1 MTEIDFYVLDGT
13 PPPDAQLFA
22 CRLLETVVR
31 RGAKVHVHVAD
42 EAAAHA
48 LDECLWSFS
57 AGSFVPHRLVGS
69 AGRAPVWIG
78 WQPPAQPGE
87 VLLTLTDEV
96 PHFFS
101 GFRRVLE
108 LVPADEPGRARARE
122 RYRFYRER
130 GYRLRQHKLGGG
142 A

>member
-1 MTEIDFYVLDGT
+1 MAEIDFYVLDGA
-13 PPPDAQLFA
+13 PPPDAALFT

-31 RGAKVHVHVAD
+31 RGADVHVHVAD
-42 EAAAHA
+42 EATARA
-48 LDECLWSFS
+48 LDERLWSFS

-96 PHFFS
+96 PYFFS

-108 LVPADEPGRARARE
+108 LVPAEEPARERARA

-130 GYRLRQHKLGGG
+130 GYKLRQHTLGGS

>member
-1 MTEIDFYVLDGT
+1 MAEIDFYVLQGA
-13 PPPDAQLFA
+13 PPPDPQQFA
-22 CRLLETVVR
+22 CRLLDTVYR
-31 RGAKVHVHVAD
+31 RGLEVHVHVAD
-42 EAAAHA
+42 EAAARA
-48 LDECLWSFS
+48 LDERLWSFD
-57 AGSFVPHRLVGS
+57 AGAFLPHRVVGT

-78 WQPPAQPGE
+78 WQPPVQPGE
-87 VLLTLTDEV
+87 VLLNLAGEV

-108 LVPADEPGRARARE
+108 LVPADPTGRERARQ

-130 GYRLRQHKLGGG
+130 GYPLRQHTLGGS

>member
-1 MTEIDFYVLDGT
+1 MTEIDFYVLDGD

-31 RGAKVHVHVAD
+31 RGAQVHVHVAD

-48 LDECLWSFS
+48 LDERLWSFS

-108 LVPADEPGRARARE
+108 LVPADAAGRAQARE

-130 GYRLRQHKLGGG
+130 GYPLRQHKLAG
-142 A
+142 AA

>member
-1 MTEIDFYVLDGT
+1 MAEIDFYVLDGS
-13 PPPDAQLFA
+13 PPPEPQQFV
-22 CRLLETVVR
+22 CRLLDTVYR
-31 RGAKVHVHVAD
+31 RGAEVHVHVSD
-42 EAAAHA
+42 EAAARR
-48 LDECLWSFS
+48 LDEQLWTY
-57 AGSFVPHRLVGS
+57 APGAFVPHRLAGS
-69 AGRAPVWIG
+69 VGRAPVWID
-78 WQPPAQPGE
+78 WRAPQRPGE

-108 LVPADEPGRARARE
+108 LVPGDPAGRTAARA

-130 GYRLRQHKLGGG
+130 GYPLRQHRLGGG

>member
-1 MTEIDFYVLDGT
+1 MAEIDFYVLEGAT
-13 PPPDAQLFA
+13 APDPRVFA
-22 CRLLETVVR
+22 CRLIETVFR
-31 RGAKVHVHVAD
+31 RGAEVHVHVAD
-42 EAAAHA
+42 EAAARA
-48 LDECLWSFS
+48 LDERLWSFMP
-57 AGSFVPHRLVGS
+57 GSFVPHRLVGS

-78 WQPPAQPGE
+78 WQPPEQPGE

-108 LVPADEPGRARARE
+108 LVPADPSGRERARE

-130 GYRLRQHKLGGG
+130 GYPLRQHTLGGG
-142 A
+142 T

>member
-31 RGAKVHVHVAD
+31 RGAEVHVHVAD

-48 LDECLWSFS
+48 LDERLWSFS
-57 AGSFVPHRLVGS
+57 AGSFVPHRLIGS
-69 AGRAPVWIG
+69 TGRAPVWIG

-108 LVPADEPGRARARE
+108 LVPADAAGRARARE

-130 GYRLRQHKLGGG
+130 GYPLRQHKLGGG

>member
-1 MTEIDFYVLDGT
+1 MAEVDFYVLAGDRS
-13 PPPDAQLFA
+13 PDPQQFV
-22 CRLLETVVR
+22 CRLLDTVHR
-31 RGAKVHVHVAD
+31 RGGEVHVHVAD

-48 LDECLWSFS
+48 LDARLWSFN
-57 AGSFVPHRLVGS
+57 AGSFVPHRLVG
-69 AGRAPVWIG
+69 ATGRAPVWIG

-87 VLLTLTDEV
+87 VLLNLSDEV

-108 LVPADEPGRARARE
+108 LVPSDPPGRERART

-130 GYRLRQHKLGGG
+130 GYPLRQHTLGGG